1 MEALSAGVVMGRLSM
16 MSMTEPS
23 LSEDQP
29 LRSRC
34 LLRACGD
41 ALAKYR

>member
-16 MSMTEPS
+16 MSMTKPP
-23 LSEDQP
+23 LGEDQP

-34 LLRACGD
+34 PLRACLD